1 MKKKEKTAGSG
12 RISLLRRKDYI
23 ENSLFLVEYESG
35 EMIRIDVP
43 LNSSI
48 SIGRE
53 TINNIVLDD
62 PTVSRS
68 HCSIIRN
75 SEGLFIK
82 DENSTNGTSVNDYV
96 LKHDDIVPLNDG
108 DLIRIAK
115 CLYVLRCMSKGKDIL

>member
-12 RISLLRRKDYI
+12 RISLLRRKAYM
-23 ENSLFLVEYESG
+23 ENSLFLVEDESG
-35 EMIRIDVP
+35 EMIRIDGP
-43 LNSSI
+43 LNSCI
-48 SIGRE
+48 RIGRE

-62 PTVSRS
+62 QTVSRS

>member
-1 MKKKEKTAGSG
+1 M
-12 RISLLRRKDYI
+12 

-82 DENSTNGTSVNDYV
+82 DEYSTNGTSVNDYV

>member
-12 RISLLRRKDYI
+12 RISLLRRKDYM

>member
-1 MKKKEKTAGSG
+1 M
-12 RISLLRRKDYI
+12 
-23 ENSLFLVEYESG
+23 ENGVFLVEYESG
-35 EMIRIDVP
+35 EMIKVDLS
-43 LNSSI
+43 LNSRV

-96 LKHDDIVPLNDG
+96 LNKNELVPLDNG

-115 CLYVLRCMSKGKDIL
+115 CLYVFRCIPKGKDEL

>member
-12 RISLLRRKDYI
+12 RISLLRRKDYM

-62 PTVSRS
+62 QTVSRS

>member
-1 MKKKEKTAGSG
+1 M
-12 RISLLRRKDYI
+12 
-23 ENSLFLVEYESG
+23 ENGLFFVEYESG

-43 LNSSI
+43 LNSRI

-68 HCSIIRN
+68 HCSIIRD

-96 LKHDDIVPLNDG
+96 LKHNELVPLNDG

-115 CLYVLRCMSKGKDIL
+115 CLYVFRCMPKGKDVL

>member
-1 MKKKEKTAGSG
+1 MKNGV
-12 RISLLRRKDYI
+12 
-23 ENSLFLVEYESG
+23 FLVEYESG
-35 EMIRIDVP
+35 EMIKVDLP
-43 LNSSI
+43 LNSRV

-53 TINNIVLDD
+53 TINNIVLGD

-96 LKHDDIVPLNDG
+96 LRHNEQAPLSDG

-115 CLYVLRCMSKGKDIL
+115 CLYVFRCIPKGKDEL

>member
-12 RISLLRRKDYI
+12 RISLLKRKDYM
-23 ENSLFLVEYESG
+23 ENSFFLVEYESG

-62 PTVSRS
+62 QTVSRS

>member
-1 MKKKEKTAGSG
+1 M
-12 RISLLRRKDYI
+12 LRRKDYI

>member
-1 MKKKEKTAGSG
+1 M
-12 RISLLRRKDYI
+12 
-23 ENSLFLVEYESG
+23 ENRFFLVEYESG

-62 PTVSRS
+62 QTVSRS

>member
-1 MKKKEKTAGSG
+1 M
-12 RISLLRRKDYI
+12 
-23 ENSLFLVEYESG
+23 ENGLFLVEYESG

-43 LNSSI
+43 LNSII
-48 SIGRE
+48 SIARE

-62 PTVSRS
+62 LTVSLS

-96 LKHDDIVPLNDG
+96 LKYDDIVPLNDG

-115 CLYVLRCMSKGKDIL
+115 CLYVLRCMPKGKDIL

>member
-12 RISLLRRKDYI
+12 RISLLRRKDYM

-115 CLYVLRCMSKGKDIL
+115 CLYVLRCMSKGKDFL

>member
-12 RISLLRRKDYI
+12 RISLLRRKAYM

-62 PTVSRS
+62 QTVSRS